1 MEKPMPHRA
10 ETVAQLVAAFGGTGK
25 LAEWLDVVPST
36 VSNWK
41 EQNSIPT
48 GWHLRLY
55 LECEKRGI
63 SFAPKIFRLKEED
76 HPRPLSATSDRRTRS
91 SAHA

>member
-1 MEKPMPHRA
+1 MPRRA
-10 ETVAQLVAAFGGTGK
+10 ETVADLVAAFGGTGK

-41 EQNSIPT
+41 EQNAIPT

-55 LECEKRGI
+55 LECERRGI
-63 SFAPKIFRLKEED
+63 AFAPKIFRLKEDERP
-76 HPRPLSATSDRRTRS
+76 PRPKQGRSQSAS
-91 SAHA
+91 HV

>member
-1 MEKPMPHRA
+1 MPHRA
-10 ETVAQLVAAFGGTGK
+10 ETVTQLVDAFGGTGK

-55 LECEKRGI
+55 LECKKRRI
-63 SFAPKIFRLKEED
+63 EFAPNIFRLKEEE
-76 HPRPLSATSDRRTRS
+76 PPPNANRQGPARP

>member
-1 MEKPMPHRA
+1 MPRRA

-41 EQNSIPT
+41 EQNAIPT

-55 LECEKRGI
+55 LECKRRDI
-63 SFAPKIFRLKEED
+63 AFAPRIFRLKDED
-76 HPRPLSATSDRRTRS
+76 PPANPKRRAPARTA
-91 SAHA
+91 AHA